1 MRFYFDIHYDGKV
14 DPDQAGEEFGS
25 IEEARAYAFDT
36 AQQFLRMGEAPNM
49 RFVSQA
55 IIEIT
60 DRHGL
65 SEPLPMA
72 DLFEGRMAP
81 RNALESAEPAS
92 DAA

>member
-1 MRFYFDIHYDGKV
+1 MRFYFDIHYNGKV
-14 DPDQAGEEFGS
+14 DPDQDGEEFGRL
-25 IEEARAYAFDT
+25 EEARAYAFDT
-36 AQQFLRMGEAPNM
+36 AQQFLRMGETPNM

-60 DRHGL
+60 DRNGL

-72 DLFEGRMAP
+72 DLFDGRAAA
-81 RNALESAEPAS
+81 RDALESVEPAS